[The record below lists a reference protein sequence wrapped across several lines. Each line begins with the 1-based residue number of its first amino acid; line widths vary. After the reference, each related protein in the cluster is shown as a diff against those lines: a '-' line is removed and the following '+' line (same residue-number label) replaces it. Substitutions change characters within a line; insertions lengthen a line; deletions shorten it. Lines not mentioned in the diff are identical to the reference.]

1 MQQASSGPIPRA
13 PWDAFSSGFFDA
25 LHGPRRP
32 TGLTDASDTARVY
45 TASAC
50 QLRLG
55 RPRPRQRTWHA
66 CVSHRWPAEP
76 LREQSSRPSRPHG
89 AHRDHAYV
97 CTVVWLKALAD
108 SLPIKHNKKRRDRR
122 AASTTDDARNG
133 LAGSPANTLPISGCK
148 IWVANQT
155 SPTVSVQQRIPFVS
169 NLYKFGHS
177 GHLQFWSLHHKLV
190 FRFPKH
196 KDWWYSYTLDHQTRK
211 PKEAIYSL
219 PPKISLHLA
228 L

>member
-108 SLPIKHNKKRRDRR
+108 SLPIKHNKSDATGEHHRRCPEWTCRLTCQYLADFWLQNLGGKPNIPNCKC
-122 AASTTDDARNG
+122 TTTYSFLKQSLQVWAQRTSAVLKFTSQIGFPFSKAQESDD
-133 LAGSPANTLPISGCK
+133 
-148 IWVANQT
+148 
-155 SPTVSVQQRIPFVS
+155 TVTPYITKPESLKKQYTPSV
-169 NLYKFGHS
+169 
-177 GHLQFWSLHHKLV
+177 
-190 FRFPKH
+190 PK
-196 KDWWYSYTLDHQTRK
+196 
-211 PKEAIYSL
+211 
-219 PPKISLHLA
+219 
-228 L
+228 